1 MKQLFTLC
9 FFLFLGLTI
18 NAQKASYPVEN
29 PGNYKSYISR
39 DSITFNVGDKLE
51 IDLPASGDRYLFI
64 SQGQA
69 PAGTAI
75 TGAVVTIK
83 KLIATGNQDTGFK
96 MWAQFKGFG
105 LLPVEIDIEN
115 ALRVGEII
123 LLKN

>member
-9 FFLFLGLTI
+9 FLLFLCLTI
-18 NAQKASYPVEN
+18 NAQTATYPVSKE
-29 PGNYKSYISR
+29 GNFKTYISR

-51 IDLPASGDRYLFI
+51 IDLPANGDRYLFI

-69 PAGTAI
+69 QAGTAI

-83 KLIATGNQDTGFK
+83 KLIATGNKDTGYK

-105 LLPVEIDIEN
+105 LLPVDIDIEN